1 MKKNILFNFFKGIS
15 EMDFDSNLPYYKK
28 INVRLINL
36 FCLVNII
43 ELIIALIPITIFG
56 SGYTVITLIFLFNF
70 LVPVFFNY
78 IKEYKVSKAYL
89 VYSNLILIE
98 LFSFVFR
105 RTGIHNFLFEFL
117 CIVAFIMNN
126 PRSVALYYFIIV
138 ASIIGYEY
146 YDDTV
151 PFVPMQDYN
160 YDVFPILNIII
171 AATSVFII
179 IFYARRLNF
188 RILTNLDITRAEL
201 KASREK
207 VIHSNNLLLR
217 ANKKLGELLKVNSK
231 ELLAYKRAIDESIIL
246 SVIDKEGTIVEV
258 NEPFCKASN
267 YLRDEVIGKNYKG
280 LSLEDNS
287 EDFYV
292 QQWKTISEGNI
303 WRGDVKNK
311 GKDNTYFSVDTVII
325 PMFDDN
331 HKLEKFLSLGLDIT
345 EEFNAQ
351 ETLNAQRKFYE
362 QIFDNLPMEVIVYD
376 KDLKYLYIN
385 QQAITNDELREWL
398 IGKTDFDYCKYR
410 NKTMELAE
418 RRLEYFKKAI
428 EERKE
433 VSFLDVL
440 QDPKTPDKKK
450 YILRKTF
457 PYFED
462 DKLKY
467 MIGFSTYVTDLVEAQ
482 EQLTIQRNFYQ
493 QVLDNVP
500 MEIAIYDHDFKYAYV
515 NKQSIKDDKLREWL
529 IGKTDYEY
537 CVYRNRNKEI
547 AEKRMKNFQLAI
559 KEKRTIS
566 FMEVTHDIITNKSI
580 HMMRNTFPYFE
591 NGSLKYMIGFSSN
604 VSEMMEAEQLKD
616 NYIKTIE
623 ELAFL
628 NSHKVRRPVASILGL
643 MNVFDK
649 NITPDD
655 FSKLKEYL
663 TTAAEELDGFTKE
676 ASDYISQRHV
686 QINQGPNPN

>member
-1 MKKNILFNFFKGIS
+1 MKNNSIFNFVKGIS
-15 EMDFDSNLPYYKK
+15 EVDFDADVPYYRK
-28 INVRLINL
+28 INVRLVNVI
-36 FCLVNII
+36 CLINII
-43 ELIIALIPITIFG
+43 TLLAALIPFTILG
-56 SGYTVITLIFLFNF
+56 SSYSIISLLFLFNYII
-70 LVPVFFNY
+70 PIFFNHR
-78 IKEYKVSKAYL
+78 KEYKISKVYL
-89 VYSNLILIE
+89 LLSSLL
-98 LFSFVFR
+98 LTGLLSFVYR
-105 RTGIHNFLFEFL
+105 RTGTEYFLLEFV
-117 CIVAFIMNN
+117 CIVAVILYELKFILFFY
-126 PRSVALYYFIIV
+126 SVGLSVFI
-138 ASIIGYEY
+138 AYRY
-146 YDDTV
+146 YDAIT
-151 PFVPMQDYN
+151 PFIPFTDYN
-160 YDVFPILNIII
+160 YDMFTAINLVI
-171 AATSVFII
+171 AASTVFFVIY
-179 IFYARRLNF
+179 FTRRLNF
-188 RILTNLDITRAEL
+188 RIVQNLDITRAEL

-207 VIHSNNLLLR
+207 VVHSNNLLVR
-217 ANKKLGELLKVNSK
+217 ANKKLGELLKIHSK
-231 ELLAYKRAIDESIIL
+231 ELLAYKRAIDETLIL
-246 SVIDKEGTIVEV
+246 RVIDKEGTIIEV

-267 YLRDEVIGKNYKG
+267 YSREEVIGQNYKIF
-280 LSLEDNS
+280 NS
-287 EDFYV
+287 EEHSDDFYV
-292 QQWKTISEGNI
+292 EQWQTISEGNI
-303 WRGDVKNK
+303 WRGDVKSK
-311 GKDNTYFSVDTVII
+311 GKDGTYFSVDTIII

-345 EEFNAQ
+345 EEYNAQ

-376 KDLKYLYIN
+376 KDLKYMYIN
-385 QQAITNDELREWL
+385 HQAITDDELRAWL

-410 NKTMELAE
+410 NRTMELAE
-418 RRLEYFKKAI
+418 RRLEYFKRAI
-428 EERKE
+428 EERRV

-440 QDPKTPDKKK
+440 QNPEAPEKKK

-482 EQLTIQRNFYQ
+482 EQLTVQRNFYQ

-500 MEIAIYDHDFKYAYV
+500 LEIAIYDHDFKYAYV

-537 CVYRNRNKEI
+537 CIYRNRNLEI
-547 AEKRMKNFQLAI
+547 AEKRMKNFQQAI

-566 FMEVTHDIITNKSI
+566 FMEVINDGTTNKTI

-655 FSKLKEYL
+655 FTKLKEYL

-676 ASDYISQRHV
+676 ASDYISQRHI
-686 QINQGPNPN
+686 QINKKPNPN

>member
-1 MKKNILFNFFKGIS
+1 MNKNKLFNFVKGIS
-15 EMDFDSNLPYYKK
+15 EVDFDADVPYYRK
-28 INVRLINL
+28 INVRLVNVI
-36 FCLVNII
+36 CLINII
-43 ELIIALIPITIFG
+43 TLLAALIPFTILG
-56 SGYTVITLIFLFNF
+56 SSYSIISLLFLFNYI
-70 LVPVFFNY
+70 VPIVFNHH
-78 IKEYKVSKAYL
+78 KEYKISK
-89 VYSNLILIE
+89 VYM
-98 LFSFVFR
+98 LFSSLLLTGLLSFVYR
-105 RTGIHNFLFEFL
+105 RTGTEYFLLEFV
-117 CIVAFIMNN
+117 CIVAVI
-126 PRSVALYYFIIV
+126 LYELKYIITFYTLGL
-138 ASIIGYEY
+138 SIFLAYKY
-146 YDDTV
+146 YDAVT
-151 PFVPMQDYN
+151 PFVPLLEYHYN
-160 YDVFPILNIII
+160 MFTTINLLI
-171 AATSVFII
+171 AASTVFFII
-179 IFYARRLNF
+179 YFTRRLNF
-188 RILTNLDITRAEL
+188 RIVQNLDITRAEL
-201 KASREK
+201 KASRER
-207 VIHSNNLLLR
+207 VVHSNNLLVR
-217 ANKKLGELLKVNSK
+217 ANKKLGELLKIHSK
-231 ELLAYKRAIDESIIL
+231 ELLAYKRAIDETIIL
-246 SVIDKEGTIVEV
+246 TVIDKEGTIVEV
-258 NEPFCKASN
+258 NEPFCKASKYN
-267 YLRDEVIGKNYKG
+267 RDEIIGQNYKI
-280 LSLEDNS
+280 LNS
-287 EDFYV
+287 DGHSDDFYV
-292 QQWKTISEGNI
+292 EQWQTISEGNI
-303 WRGDVKNK
+303 WRGDVKSK
-311 GKDNTYFSVDTVII
+311 GKDNSYFSVDTIII

-331 HKLEKFLSLGLDIT
+331 HKLEKFLCLGLDIT

-385 QQAITNDELREWL
+385 HQAITNKELRAWL

-410 NKTMELAE
+410 NRTMELAE
-418 RRLEYFKKAI
+418 RRLTYFNKAI
-428 EERKE
+428 EERKV

-440 QDPKTPDKKK
+440 QDPEAPEKKR

-482 EQLTIQRNFYQ
+482 EQLTTQRNFYQ
-493 QVLDNVP
+493 QILDNVP

-515 NKQSIKDDKLREWL
+515 NKQAIKDDKIREWL

-537 CVYRNRNKEI
+537 CVYRNKNVDT
-547 AEKRMKNFQLAI
+547 AEKRLKNFLLAI
-559 KEKRTIS
+559 KEKRNIS
-566 FMEVTHDIITNKSI
+566 FMEVIQDNNGNNAI

-655 FSKLKEYL
+655 FTKLKEYL
-663 TTAAEELDGFTKE
+663 TTAAKELDGFTKE
-676 ASDYISQRHV
+676 ATDYISQRHI
-686 QINQGPNPN
+686 QINKKPNPN